1 MNTVSIPA
9 VRVRY
14 IEKLSQKSKQQYVSI
29 PAAQVRYIFTLK
41 DILSSAAKFQF
52 PQCG

>member
-29 PAAQVRYIFTLK
+29 PAARVRYIFKDEYVLKAK
-41 DILSSAAKFQF
+41 DI
-52 PQCG
+52 